1 MGLSTRM
8 DTDTSNRRTFGTVR
22 RNDVVMFCMIL
33 ALVTLSL
40 VYSSFSM
47 VGLIP
52 VLDDFGFQEPQNQI
66 VTNAPI
72 PILVAAAAR
81 NEGAETVSAAA
92 AKTAATATATETAV
106 ENEGEADAGESVQRT
121 HKKEAAP
128 LVAAVTQPANQVG
141 AAVPPSD
148 DTKSSIVN
156 VLELS
161 KTYQDEPSNITAAIC
176 AKTLFGDIDLGIVLQ
191 WVAYHRLMGFDHVFI
206 FYRPEIT
213 SKPRFTEL
221 ASLPYVTLM
230 EYSKGYLKTH
240 WNQKKTEN
248 MCLSEKR
255 FAADYDWAM
264 LADADEFLWFPE
276 RRGIKPFL
284 AQQQARNLTY
294 LSFGKQMYTMKHR
307 VDFAAHEYALDT
319 KDMSHFPLSK
329 FPFYIKNFC
338 YGKRRGEPLC
348 PTWKG
353 RAKVIVKPKH
363 HQNIDVHGNIFH
375 PDPAKGTIHFH
386 PDTAHFME
394 WPYIFGVRNITL
406 QEKKSFQFQ
415 SESQVGIHNLER
427 AFKSDA
433 GGNFTMQ
440 YDRQLEDWFQY
451 VIGRGTSHQGQQP
464 GQPLK

>member
-1 MGLSTRM
+1 
-8 DTDTSNRRTFGTVR
+8 
-22 RNDVVMFCMIL
+22 MFCIL

-52 VLDDFGFQEPQNQI
+52 FLDDFGFQPQQNQI
-66 VTNAPI
+66 LVTNEPI
-72 PILVAAAAR
+72 SMAAAVR
-81 NEGAETVSAAA
+81 NERAKTVVSAAT
-92 AKTAATATATETAV
+92 AKTAASTASTATAV
-106 ENEGEADAGESVQRT
+106 ENEEEAADAGGETVQRT
-121 HKKEAAP
+121 QKQEAAP
-128 LVAAVTQPANQVG
+128 LLVAAVTQPANQVG
-141 AAVPPSD
+141 LLQPVPPSD
-148 DTKSSIVN
+148 DKSSIVN

-161 KTYQDEPSNITAAIC
+161 KTYQDEPSNITAAVC
-176 AKTLFGDIDLGIVLQ
+176 FKTLFGDIDLGIVLQ
-191 WVAYHRLMGFDHVFI
+191 WVAYNRLMGFDHVFM
-206 FYRPEIT
+206 FYRPEMA

-221 ASLPYVTLM
+221 ASLPYVTLT
-230 EYSKGYLKTH
+230 EYTKGNRKNYY
-240 WNQKKTEN
+240 NQAKTEN

-255 FAADYDWAM
+255 FAADYDWAL
-264 LADADEFLWFPE
+264 LADIDEFLWFPE
-276 RRGIKPFL
+276 RHGIKPFL
-284 AQQQARNLTY
+284 EQQQARNLTY

-307 VDFAAHEYALDT
+307 VDFAAHEYTLDT

-348 PTWKG
+348 PTWQG

-363 HQNIDVHGNIFH
+363 HQKIDVHGNIFH

-386 PDTAHFME
+386 PDIAHFME
-394 WPYIFGVRNITL
+394 WPYIFGGRNITL

-433 GGNFTMQ
+433 DGTFTMQ

-451 VIGRGTSHQGQQP
+451 VIGRGTSQQGQQP